1 MLVKIAL
8 ASSWSRRHVL
18 SMIVLSIALS
28 VALLLAV
35 EQVRSEVRNSFNRS
49 VAGTDLIVGARGGEL
64 QLMLYSI
71 FHIGQ
76 ASNTISWKSFE
87 LIRDN
92 PNVEWALPISL
103 GDSHKGFRVVG
114 TDAKLFD
121 YFKVGRDE
129 PLVFKKGKRFSDLFD
144 TVIGADV
151 AKKLNYRIG
160 QSITL
165 SHGMGATS
173 FSEHDDRPFTIVGIL
188 ESTGTPVD
196 QSVYVS
202 SEAIEA
208 IHVGWQSGTRIR
220 GQTVSESDI
229 RDMSLTPKLIT
240 AVLVGVKSKLS
251 TFTLQRLI
259 NDYKGE
265 PLQAV
270 LPGVALQQLWQ
281 LIRIAENALFVVSIC
296 VVISGFVGMLS
307 VLLTSL
313 SSRRKEMA
321 ILRAVG
327 AKPRH
332 LVGLLMMESAMVTLL
347 GTVLG
352 TVMAAIGLL
361 VSAPWLESQF
371 GFHLGGVSSIVST
384 LPMLVLVLALGA
396 LIGIWPGYRA
406 YRQTA
411 HDGLTER

>member
-35 EQVRSEVRNSFNRS
+35 EQVRSEVRDSFNRS

-76 ASNTISWKSFE
+76 ASNTITWNSFE

-114 TDAKLFD
+114 TDVVLFD

-129 PLVFKKGKRFSDLFD
+129 PLAFQNGQRFSDLFD
-144 TVIGADV
+144 AVIGADV
-151 AKKLNYRIG
+151 AKKLNYQVG
-160 QSITL
+160 QAITL

-173 FSEHDDRPFTIVGIL
+173 FSEHDDRPFTIVGVL
-188 ESTGTPVD
+188 KSTGTPVD

-202 SEAIEA
+202 SQAIEA

-220 GQTVSESDI
+220 GQHVSESDI
-229 RDMSLTPKLIT
+229 RDMTLTPKLVT

-251 TFTLQRLI
+251 TFALQRSI
-259 NDYKGE
+259 NNYKGE

-313 SSRRKEMA
+313 SARRREMA
-321 ILRAVG
+321 ILRVVG

-332 LVGLLMMESAMVTLL
+332 LIGLLMLESGMVTLF

-352 TVMAAIGLL
+352 VMLAAVGLL
-361 VSAPWLESQF
+361 VGSPWLEAQF
-371 GFHLGGVSSIVST
+371 GLHLAGLASLT
-384 LPMLVLVLALGA
+384 AAAPMLSVVLLMGTLM
-396 LIGIWPGYRA
+396 GIWPGYRA
-406 YRQTA
+406 YCQTV

>member
-1 MLVKIAL
+1 
-8 ASSWSRRHVL
+8 
-18 SMIVLSIALS
+18 MIVLSIALS

-35 EQVRSEVRNSFNRS
+35 EQVRSEVRDSFNRS

-76 ASNTISWKSFE
+76 ASNTITWNSFE

-114 TDAKLFD
+114 TDVVLFD

-129 PLVFKKGKRFSDLFD
+129 PLAFQNGQRFSDLFD
-144 TVIGADV
+144 AVIGADV
-151 AKKLNYRIG
+151 AKKLNYQVG
-160 QSITL
+160 QAITL

-173 FSEHDDRPFTIVGIL
+173 FSEHDDRPFTIVGVL
-188 ESTGTPVD
+188 KSTGTPVD

-202 SEAIEA
+202 SQAIEA

-220 GQTVSESDI
+220 GQHVSESDI
-229 RDMSLTPKLIT
+229 RDMTLTPKLVT

-251 TFTLQRLI
+251 TFALQRSI
-259 NDYKGE
+259 NNYKGE

-313 SSRRKEMA
+313 SARRREMA
-321 ILRAVG
+321 ILRVVG

-332 LVGLLMMESAMVTLL
+332 LIGLLMLESGMVTLF

-352 TVMAAIGLL
+352 VMLAAVGLL
-361 VSAPWLESQF
+361 VGSPWLEAQF
-371 GFHLGGVSSIVST
+371 GLHLAGLASLT
-384 LPMLVLVLALGA
+384 AAAPMLSVVLLMGTLM
-396 LIGIWPGYRA
+396 GIWPGYRA
-406 YRQTA
+406 YCQTA

>member
-35 EQVRSEVRNSFNRS
+35 EQVRSEVRDSFNRS

-76 ASNTISWKSFE
+76 ASNTMTWNSFE

-114 TDAKLFD
+114 TDVVLFD

-129 PLVFKKGKRFSDLFD
+129 PLAFQNGQRFSDLFD
-144 TVIGADV
+144 AVIGADV
-151 AKKLNYRIG
+151 AKKLNYQVG
-160 QSITL
+160 QAITL

-173 FSEHDDRPFTIVGIL
+173 FSEHDDRPFTIVGVL
-188 ESTGTPVD
+188 KSTGTPVD

-202 SEAIEA
+202 SQAIEA

-220 GQTVSESDI
+220 GQHVSESDI
-229 RDMSLTPKLIT
+229 RDMTLTPKLVT

-251 TFTLQRLI
+251 TFALQRSI
-259 NDYKGE
+259 NNYKGE

-313 SSRRKEMA
+313 SARRREMA
-321 ILRAVG
+321 ILRVVG

-332 LVGLLMMESAMVTLL
+332 LIGLLMLESGMVTLF

-352 TVMAAIGLL
+352 VMLAAVGLL
-361 VSAPWLESQF
+361 VGSPWLEAQF
-371 GFHLGGVSSIVST
+371 GLHLAGLASLT
-384 LPMLVLVLALGA
+384 AAAPMLSVVLLMGTLM
-396 LIGIWPGYRA
+396 GIWPGYRA
-406 YRQTA
+406 YCQTV

>member
-35 EQVRSEVRNSFNRS
+35 EQVRSEVRDSFNRS

-76 ASNTISWKSFE
+76 ASNTMTWNSFE

-114 TDAKLFD
+114 TDVVLFD

-129 PLVFKKGKRFSDLFD
+129 PLAFQNGQRFSDLFD
-144 TVIGADV
+144 AVIGADV
-151 AKKLNYRIG
+151 AKKLNYQVG
-160 QSITL
+160 QAITL

-173 FSEHDDRPFTIVGIL
+173 FSEHDDRPFTIVGVL
-188 ESTGTPVD
+188 KSTGTPVD

-202 SEAIEA
+202 SQAIEA

-220 GQTVSESDI
+220 GQHVSESDI
-229 RDMSLTPKLIT
+229 RDMTLTPKLVT

-251 TFTLQRLI
+251 TFALQRSI
-259 NDYKGE
+259 NNYKGE

-313 SSRRKEMA
+313 SARRREMA
-321 ILRAVG
+321 ILRVVG

-332 LVGLLMMESAMVTLL
+332 LIGLLMLESGMVTLF

-352 TVMAAIGLL
+352 VMLAAVGLL
-361 VSAPWLESQF
+361 VGSPWLEAQF
-371 GFHLGGVSSIVST
+371 GLHLAGLASLT
-384 LPMLVLVLALGA
+384 AAAPMLSVVLLMGTLM
-396 LIGIWPGYRA
+396 GIWPGYRA
-406 YRQTA
+406 YCQTA

>member
-35 EQVRSEVRNSFNRS
+35 EQVRSEVRDSFNRS

-76 ASNTISWKSFE
+76 ASNTITWNSFE

-114 TDAKLFD
+114 TDVVLFD

-129 PLVFKKGKRFSDLFD
+129 PLAFQNGQRFSDLFD
-144 TVIGADV
+144 AVIGADV
-151 AKKLNYRIG
+151 AKKLNYQVG
-160 QSITL
+160 QAITL

-173 FSEHDDRPFTIVGIL
+173 FSEHDDRPFTIVGVL
-188 ESTGTPVD
+188 KSTGTPVD

-202 SEAIEA
+202 SQAIEA

-220 GQTVSESDI
+220 GQHVSESDI
-229 RDMSLTPKLIT
+229 RDMTLTPKLVT

-251 TFTLQRLI
+251 TFALQRSI
-259 NDYKGE
+259 NNYKGE

-313 SSRRKEMA
+313 SARRREMA
-321 ILRAVG
+321 ILRVVG

-332 LVGLLMMESAMVTLL
+332 LIGLLMLESGMVTLF

-352 TVMAAIGLL
+352 VMLAAVGLL
-361 VSAPWLESQF
+361 VGSPWLEAQF
-371 GFHLGGVSSIVST
+371 GLHLAGLASLT
-384 LPMLVLVLALGA
+384 AAAPMLSVVLLMGTLM
-396 LIGIWPGYRA
+396 GIWPGYRA
-406 YRQTA
+406 YCQTA